1 MRSRPRFPGAGP
13 TEEGDMFRDVFMS
26 ELIEANPGLEQ
37 QMRDWQIE
45 RHQHGENPFAWDAF
59 RAVVS
64 YVGASDPGEDP
75 PTEFFWFTPPD
86 GSPATRPPVAAG
98 VSSGPSARLV
108 TPGRENRPAAPAE
121 ASRSSR
127 LTDVKIWR

>member
-1 MRSRPRFPGAGP
+1 
-13 TEEGDMFRDVFMS
+13 MFRDVCMS

-45 RHQHGENPFAWDAF
+45 RHQHGENPFNWVAF

-64 YVGASDPGEDP
+64 YVGACDPGEVP

-86 GSPATRPPVAAG
+86 GSPATRPPL
-98 VSSGPSARLV
+98 VSATTRVPSARLV
-108 TPGRENRPAAPAE
+108 TPGRESSTSAPVE
-121 ASRSSR
+121 TSRSSR
-127 LTDVKIWR
+127 LTEVKTWR

>member
-1 MRSRPRFPGAGP
+1 
-13 TEEGDMFRDVFMS
+13 MFRDVCMS

-45 RHQHGENPFAWDAF
+45 RHRHGENPFDWEAF

-86 GSPATRPPVAAG
+86 GSTAQLPALAAAR
-98 VSSGPSARLV
+98 SSVPSARLV
-108 TPGRENRPAAPAE
+108 SPGRELGTN
-121 ASRSSR
+121 ASGDRQGAST
-127 LTDVKIWR
+127 LTGVKYWR